1 MSSTH
6 VIDPDLPQMHVTQAP
21 VDIVL
26 GDDMPSV
33 LANDSKA
40 PVRIFD
46 KQGRVVAVIPV
57 GTPDP
62 QTGKP
67 MDNTREIVRRLM
79 QGAFGDLSRSG
90 GKP

>member
-1 MSSTH
+1 MR
-6 VIDPDLPQMHVTQAP
+6 VTQAP

-40 PVRIFD
+40 PARIFD
-46 KQGRVVAVIPV
+46 DQGRVGPVIPV

-62 QTGKP
+62 ETGKP
-67 MDNTREIVRRLM
+67 IDDTREIVRRLM
-79 QGAFGDLSRSG
+79 QGAFSENPRSG

>member
-6 VIDPDLPQMHVTQAP
+6 VVDPDLPQMRVTQAP

-33 LANDSKA
+33 LANDSTA

-46 KQGRVVAVIPV
+46 QQGRIVAVIPV

-62 QTGKP
+62 QTGNP
-67 MDNTREIVRRLM
+67 MGNTREIVRRLM
-79 QGAFGDLSRSG
+79 QGAFGYLSRSG